1 MNEKDPILRRWLCLT
16 IAKLLEGYEEAKEA
30 AISAKISPDSPKL
43 SDAIAELLYDEI
55 PEVRAAAVYT
65 LAAFV
70 GDQEYK
76 TEQRIINELR
86 IGSTLYQVISDG
98 SHLVRKELVYAIA
111 KFLKAYE
118 DFVSPSLLRSI
129 INIKHLA
136 QMLPPK
142 DSGDE
147 KKKKSDDLDEPEM
160 QNENQKKLTY
170 FALDMC
176 RVILLMCTD
185 PMKEVS
191 DVAMEVF
198 KYMLQTFFKT
208 QPVREHKLTPTKSG
222 RFSRK
227 SAQLSQSPFEMLNE
241 EKVELPNSKFYEWS
255 AEYFSQPLIKQN
267 INDDDS
273 FISPKKKLRQ
283 QRNLRVIQNAQLLN
297 PDAGNFYLGNR
308 ELTICR
314 KIQVGRTDWFL
325 W

>member
-1 MNEKDPILRRWLCLT
+1 
-16 IAKLLEGYEEAKEA
+16 
-30 AISAKISPDSPKL
+30 
-43 SDAIAELLYDEI
+43 
-55 PEVRAAAVYT
+55 
-65 LAAFV
+65 
-70 GDQEYK
+70 
-76 TEQRIINELR
+76 
-86 IGSTLYQVISDG
+86 
-98 SHLVRKELVYAIA
+98 
-111 KFLKAYE
+111 
-118 DFVSPSLLRSI
+118 
-129 INIKHLA
+129 
-136 QMLPPK
+136 
-142 DSGDE
+142 
-147 KKKKSDDLDEPEM
+147 SDDLDEPEM

-227 SAQLSQSPFEMLNE
+227 SEQLSKSPVETLNE
-241 EKVELPNSKFYEWS
+241 EKVELPNSKLYEWS

-297 PDAGNFYLGNR
+297 PDAGNFYL
-308 ELTICR
+308 
-314 KIQVGRTDWFL
+314 
-325 W
+325 